1 MINLPDFLKPFEVDI
16 EKAKMQSLHISTTLC
31 RIDELKLSQSCF
43 MGRPWLPKNTE
54 YPLDKHGQPMLLL
67 AQINFA
73 EAPKLPDFPEKGILQ
88 FFISPTDWTE
98 MKDYK
103 ILFWEDPSVETV
115 LTTDFS
121 FLKDDL
127 LVESPITLPHALCFD
142 LVETHGSP
150 QDVRTQSI
158 LPMLGSD
165 EITDE
170 EEDAIYKL
178 FDGTGHKVG
187 GYAFFTQEDPR
198 YKDKI
203 KDDVLLLQIDS
214 DTHIK
219 FGDSGVANFFIPK
232 DALLKKD
239 FSKAWFNWDCY

>member
-1 MINLPDFLKPFEVDI
+1 MTLPDFLKPFEADI

-54 YPLDKHGQPMLLL
+54 YPRDKKGQPMLLL

-142 LVETHGSP
+142 LVETFGSP
-150 QDVRTQSI
+150 QDIRTQNI
-158 LPMLGSD
+158 LPILGSED
-165 EITDE
+165 ITDE
-170 EEDAIYKL
+170 QEDAIYKL

-214 DTHIK
+214 DTHIR
-219 FGDSGVANFFIPK
+219 FGDSGVANFFH
-232 DALLKKD
+232 
-239 FSKAWFNWDCY
+239 SKRRFVEKRFFKSVV